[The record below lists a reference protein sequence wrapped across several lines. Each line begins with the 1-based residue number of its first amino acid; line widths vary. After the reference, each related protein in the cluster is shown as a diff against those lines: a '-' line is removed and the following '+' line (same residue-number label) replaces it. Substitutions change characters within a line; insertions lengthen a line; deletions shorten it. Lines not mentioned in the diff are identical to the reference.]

1 MKKSF
6 LVVLFFTIV
15 QAGLLAV
22 NPPIYIAFQWH
33 MHQPIYQPGET
44 VIETQNSGVLSYNLY
59 DVFTSR
65 TGPYTTW
72 PSNAVNKMLSFD
84 HAGAQVSFSG
94 SLVENLNVLEANG
107 IGFSNWKSAWQS
119 MIPKKTS
126 LGNQR
131 MDMVGFGYHHPI
143 MPLIDREDIEKQIQ
157 KHKEAFAA
165 NFPGL
170 PYSKGIFP
178 PENAFEEHIIPAL
191 KNSGLDWVMVDNIH
205 FDRTCNSYPW
215 GNGGSIV
222 EVNKA
227 DIVNPNPN
235 DWQKLNGL
243 WAPLPVSAAWGH
255 RPHWMKYVDP
265 ATGTEYKMI
274 VVPTSTFFGNEDG
287 RGGFGALNYEA
298 TMSQIESYNTDSE
311 HPILIVLHHDGD
323 NHGGGS
329 ESYYGSNFD
338 NFVSWLQ
345 ANPDRFVCTTIQ
357 DYLQQFPPAADD
369 IIHVESGSWYGAGA
383 DPEFLKWNGDPV
395 NGYSPDRNSWS
406 VITAASNIVK
416 TAEQINPSSPDT
428 KAAWDYLLVGETSCY
443 WYWDGTEDWDNKPT
457 RAANLATTAAMKV
470 VNTSSDL
477 TPPSIYHP
485 QRDPYNPG
493 ETEWGVV
500 QSSDFTV
507 WSYVYDVSGLSSVKL
522 KYRLD
527 KDGKNPLSSNQNETY
542 IGGEEVNEWQ
552 ELDMLKKTIASK
564 GLAPLYKA
572 DEYSAQIN
580 GIRNKLVD
588 YYIEATDSK
597 GNVARSMILHTWV
610 GTGDGSSS
618 TTLSVSP
625 AGGYYEGGTTVT
637 LTATG
642 ENEPVY
648 IYYTLD
654 GTTPTVNSSKV
665 PSGGT
670 VSITQ
675 DKTTLKAIAIDSQG
689 IESTMFTYVYYTV
702 KPDGITIK
710 FQKPSE
716 WSKVYLYA
724 WTSTTPDL
732 LGAWPGTEIQ
742 ADADGWYSYT
752 FTDDIT
758 DVNLVFSNGSG
769 SQTQDVTQVT
779 AGTCFKTN
787 GISGGKYVVVTTD
800 CQEGGI
806 TPPPPSGS
814 GITVK
819 FQKPE
824 EWNKVYFYAWTGTS
838 TNLLGAWP
846 GTEIKANA
854 QNWYAYTFAEGI
866 NSINMVFSNGS
877 GSQSVD
883 VTGISSDICY
893 KTNGTANGKYLVVST
908 DCSSTGV
915 NNHEKYSLI
924 ISPNPVKNRL
934 SVLSEKPFTKVELI
948 SVSGSVMKIFENEQ
962 TLEMS
967 NIPAGLYFIKVHFLD
982 HSFVV
987 EKIIKL

>member
-542 IGGEEVNEWQ
+542 AGGDEVGQWIEIPMNS
-552 ELDMLKKTIASK
+552 KSIASK
-564 GLAPLYKA
+564 GLTPNYKA
-572 DEYSAQIN
+572 DEYSAQIT

-610 GTGDGSSS
+610 GSGGGAST

-654 GTTPTVNSSKV
+654 GTTPTINSTRVS
-665 PSGGT
+665 SGST
-670 VSITQ
+670 ITITQ
-675 DKTTLKAIAIDSQG
+675 NKTTLKAIAIDSEG
-689 IESTMFTYVYYTV
+689 IESSIVSYVYYTEAPTGITV
-702 KPDGITIK
+702 RFKKPD
-710 FQKPSE
+710 E
-716 WSKVYLYA
+716 WNAVYFYA
-724 WTSTTPDL
+724 WNDVSTTI
-732 LGAWPGTEIQ
+732 LGPWPGTQITS
-742 ADADGWYSYT
+742 DASGWYSYL
-752 FTDDIT
+752 FEGMQS
-758 DVNLVFSNGSG
+758 VNLVFNNGSG
-769 SQTQDVTQVT
+769 SQT
-779 AGTCFKTN
+779 
-787 GISGGKYVVVTTD
+787 
-800 CQEGGI
+800 
-806 TPPPPSGS
+806 
-814 GITVK
+814 
-819 FQKPE
+819 
-824 EWNKVYFYAWTGTS
+824 
-838 TNLLGAWP
+838 
-846 GTEIKANA
+846 
-854 QNWYAYTFAEGI
+854 
-866 NSINMVFSNGS
+866 
-877 GSQSVD
+877 VD

-893 KTNGTANGKYLVVST
+893 KTNGTSNGKYLVVST

-915 NNHEKYSLI
+915 ENIEKYSLI
-924 ISPNPVKNRL
+924 LSPNPVKNQL
-934 SVLSEKPFTKVELI
+934 TVLSEKPFSKVELI
-948 SVSGSVMKIFENEQ
+948 SVSGNVIKIFENEQ

-967 NIPAGLYFIKVHFLD
+967 NVPAGMYFIKVHFLD
-982 HSFVV
+982 HTFLV
-987 EKIIKL
+987 EKIMKL